1 MKKINMIGERFGKL
15 KVLSEV
21 KNRNKNGHIKYLC
34 ECECGEIKEVFGTHL
49 RENKIV
55 SCGCKN
61 KVNGVSGDMWYKIIN
76 SGIKTRIKRSNMD
89 CDITK
94 EYINQLFENQKG
106 RCALSG
112 LEITLPKTW
121 RDRKYTASLDR
132 INSDIGYL
140 KNNIQWVHKHI
151 NVMKN
156 IFTQNMFIFMCKEVS
171 KNIKDFDN
179 FNITELEQFKWG
191 MNEKYR
197 KKIS

>member
-1 MKKINMIGERFGKL
+1 
-15 KVLSEV
+15 
-21 KNRNKNGHIKYLC
+21 
-34 ECECGEIKEVFGTHL
+34 
-49 RENKIV
+49 
-55 SCGCKN
+55 
-61 KVNGVSGDMWYKIIN
+61 MWYKIIN

-140 KNNIQWVHKHI
+140 KDNLVTCCWDCNRLKSDKYTYEEFIQFSPILNKI
-151 NVMKN
+151 RR
-156 IFTQNMFIFMCKEVS
+156 
-171 KNIKDFDN
+171 D
-179 FNITELEQFKWG
+179 
-191 MNEKYR
+191 R